1 MNRATDP
8 HSIAGLLAQATQR
21 LHGDTARL
29 DAEVLLAHALNRPR
43 SYLFAWPERT
53 PSRAQQQHFDQ
64 LLAARRRGEPVAYL
78 TGRREFW
85 SLPLAVTPAT
95 LIPRPE
101 TETLV
106 ALALE
111 TIAPEADLE
120 IADLGTGSGAIA
132 LALASERPRC
142 RLVATDRCAAALEVA
157 RRNAMRLQLPD
168 IEFLAGDWCN
178 PLAGRRFDRI
188 VSNPPYVAAS
198 DPHLGRG
205 DVRFE
210 PRAALSAGADGLDAL
225 RRIVREARAHLKED
239 GWLLLEHG
247 HTQGT
252 AVRKLLLEAGYAS
265 VAVHADPAGRERV
278 ATGRWR

>member
-8 HSIAGLLAQATQR
+8 LSIAGLLARATQL

-29 DAEVLLAHALNRPR
+29 DAEVLLSHVLGQPR

-53 PSRAQQQHFDQ
+53 PPAAQCRQFEQ
-64 LLAARRRGEPVAYL
+64 LLTARRRGEPVAYL

-85 SLPLAVTPAT
+85 SLPLAITPAT

-111 TIAPEADLE
+111 TIPAHASLAV
-120 IADLGTGSGAIA
+120 ADLGTGSGAIA
-132 LALASERPRC
+132 LALASERPGC
-142 RLVATDRCAAALEVA
+142 HIVATDRSEDALAIA
-157 RRNAMRLQLPD
+157 RRNADRLQLRN
-168 IEFLAGDWCN
+168 IEFLAGDWCK
-178 PLAGRRFDRI
+178 PLADRRFDRI
-188 VSNPPYVAAS
+188 VSNPPYVAAT
-198 DPHLGRG
+198 DPHLARG

-210 PRAALSAGADGLDAL
+210 PRAALAAGPDGLDAL
-225 RRIVREARAHLKED
+225 RRIAREARTHLNEH

-247 HTQGT
+247 HDQGT
-252 AVRKLLLEAGYAS
+252 AVHALLREAGYTALS
-265 VAVHADPAGRERV
+265 VHPDLAGLERV
-278 ATGRWR
+278 TAGRWR